1 MSGGGRR
8 DDEPAWVPVTGEGA
22 PGGGR
27 LAHILGVHE
36 LHPSALEA
44 HLRLYRTLM
53 FGPSP
58 LSRRERESLAVA
70 VSGLNDCFY

>member
-1 MSGGGRR
+1 VERGRPSEGR
-8 DDEPAWVPVTGEGA
+8 AAWVPVTGEEAQG
-22 PGGGR
+22 PRR

-36 LHPSALEA
+36 LHPAARRA
-44 HLRLYRTLM
+44 HIELYRTLM
-53 FGPSP
+53 YGASP